1 MQPEKIILLPT
12 THESLPSF
20 HVQRDLLSS
29 FLDHLANCG
38 IKVVE
43 PPEPQGDSKQGAAPD
58 RCSGCAVG
66 HPNPQAPGGARITLV
81 LEESDYRGRP
91 AADQQ
96 TATKLCSKIGL
107 ERIRDRFRP
116 KVANHAAEGTFWASS
131 ESQAL
136 RKGLNRRTI

>member
-43 PPEPQGDSKQGAAPD
+43 PPEPQGDSMQGTVPVI
-58 RCSGCAVG
+58 AVDVQEDT
-66 HPNPQAPGGARITLV
+66 PISRLQEALD
-81 LEESDYRGRP
+81 E
-91 AADQQ
+91 
-96 TATKLCSKIGL
+96 
-107 ERIRDRFRP
+107 F
-116 KVANHAAEGTFWASS
+116 
-131 ESQAL
+131 L
-136 RKGLNRRTI
+136 RKHASPEST